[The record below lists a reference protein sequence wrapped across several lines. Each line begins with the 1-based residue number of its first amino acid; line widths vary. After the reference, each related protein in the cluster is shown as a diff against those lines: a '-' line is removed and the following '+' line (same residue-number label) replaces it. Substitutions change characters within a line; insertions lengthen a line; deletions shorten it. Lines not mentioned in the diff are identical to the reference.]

1 VFSVT
6 LDSNVYVSALEFGGA
21 PLLLLDAARVGAIR
35 LDVSAAILDE
45 VERVLQAKFRWP
57 PAKAKEAR
65 VEIIRFANMVFPTE
79 SLAVVDADP
88 ADNKI
93 IECAAA
99 ARSDYLVTGDKHLL
113 VLGSYR
119 GTQIVNPAEFLRLGR
134 EG

>member
-1 VFSVT
+1 M
-6 LDSNVYVSALEFGGA
+6 
-21 PLLLLDAARVGAIR
+21 
-35 LDVSAAILDE
+35 
-45 VERVLQAKFRWP
+45 LQAKFRWP

-65 VEIIRFANMVFPTE
+65 VEITQFANTVSPAE
-79 SLAVVDADP
+79 SLAVVEADP

-119 GTQIVNPAEFLRLGR
+119 GMQIVKPADFLRLGR
-134 EG
+134 ER